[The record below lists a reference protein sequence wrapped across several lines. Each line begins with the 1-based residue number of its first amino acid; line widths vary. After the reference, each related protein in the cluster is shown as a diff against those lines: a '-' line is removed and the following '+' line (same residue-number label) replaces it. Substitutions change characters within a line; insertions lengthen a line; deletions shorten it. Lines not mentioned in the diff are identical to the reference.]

1 MLHLAKRPL
10 TPVTPDPPGSEKNI
24 LGFLLNSH
32 QLMNVMP
39 KNALISEMF
48 KKIKKHSLTSPYEIP
63 GSTTG
68 SPLSARP
75 SSRFGRLRAAS
86 IFEK

>member
-48 KKIKKHSLTSPYEIP
+48 KKNKK
-63 GSTTG
+63 
-68 SPLSARP
+68 A
-75 SSRFGRLRAAS
+75 
-86 IFEK
+86 